1 MSDLED
7 EFDGL
12 DDEDLEADE
21 EAEELGDDDAIED
34 LDGDDDDLD
43 DLDEETRNE
52 LKAVEDALSQKEQNA
67 RSLAIRRAIEERLE
81 KRRMHDDLDYL
92 DD

>member
-1 MSDLED
+1 MSDVDD

-12 DDEDLEADE
+12 DDEDLDADE
-21 EAEELGDDDAIED
+21 DVEELGEDEAIED
-34 LDGDDDDLD
+34 LDSDDDDLD
-43 DLDEETRNE
+43 DFDEETRSE
-52 LKAVEDALSQKEQNA
+52 LKAVEEALSQKEQNA